1 MKLKNTSPSE
11 HGTRWT
17 KAEEKELKSLV
28 KQKLNANEIGKN
40 LGRSARSI
48 HQKMYLLGI
57 KSKTGLGCMA

>member
-1 MKLKNTSPSE
+1 MKLKRTTPTE

-17 KAEEKELKSLV
+17 NAEVKELKTLV

-40 LGRSARSI
+40 LGRSSRSI